1 MRFKYPGKFFLLL
14 LVAFV
19 LQLFLFKSVASA
31 SEYNPYGIN
40 AHIPTSSELDK
51 VQQAGIGW
59 IRADFNWDL
68 IQPSSQSSYSWSQF
82 DSLVSNANSRGIEIF
97 ATLAYTPSWANG
109 GYSDHAYPPTDA
121 QDWYDFVYAVVS
133 RYKDSIRYWGMWNEP
148 NSSSFWRGT
157 QSQYINDIVIN
168 GSNAVKAADPY
179 GRVVGPDLASGQSNW
194 TSWLATILDQ
204 AGDEIDVV
212 SHRMYQRDVGD
223 DVSDMLYYLDG
234 SSSSSV
240 WAIMKAHG
248 AQDKEFWLTEIG
260 WSTYEVSEQEQA
272 QYYLEILDA
281 MIVRPWWTKT
291 FFFVLKDCELCTS
304 WDPYEKQLGILND
317 DNSAKPAYTSYKNF
331 ISLNSYAFP
340 SDLGSGRTYEAE
352 NSGYCA
358 TYHNCGRSDR
368 SGWACDYNL
377 DTSPND
383 LCYGPYVDDIVGGKH
398 RATFRLMT
406 DNNTANSDVVAT
418 INVFD
423 PTRLKTLASRD
434 IRRNEFTSTLAYQ
447 DFTLDFESLSTYD
460 LEFRT
465 YWPRRAYIAKDK
477 VTITDRDNIQPDFWV
492 YDVVGPASAN
502 SGSTVS
508 EQVTLNKYGGKI
520 SSGSYVTVN
529 VYLSTNDTI
538 STNDTLLCSSTSDFS
553 VSTLNSSG
561 TFTKTL
567 SCTLPSNSGNYY
579 IGAIVDPSGSY
590 SEFNENNNST
600 LGHAITLNATPTYPN
615 LTPYRPAT
623 WSDKIVVSTTTG
635 TNTDSSALKDT
646 DTLYVDWAVANDGD
660 ASTTTTFNSYLYID
674 GVLKQIGSTPSPLNP
689 TGYAYIQD
697 YSPGSLSAGSHTLE
711 IVADATSV
719 IPESNESDNRY
730 TKTINVE
737 STTYTLLVSTSG
749 SGTVTSN
756 DSKINCGL
764 TCSATY
770 TSGSVTL
777 TASPSSGWTFVGWG
791 GNCSGTG
798 SCSLTMNGNKSVT
811 ATFQEQAPQ
820 TYTLSVSK
828 SGTGDGTIT
837 SYPSGISCGSGCPSA
852 STTFSSGQSV
862 TLTASADSN
871 SRFVSWSGD
880 SDCSDGSVAM
890 NGNRSCAATFNT
902 RPSISFNEEISSGG
916 TVSAKVSH
924 IQELRNAINLVRV
937 SYGLSTWSDEQ
948 FGGAITTGGAVAAV
962 HFTKMQAALKEINS
976 GLSFSSIGS
985 GSRIDA
991 QHINELRQAVLNLQ

>member
-1 MRFKYPGKFFLLL
+1 MSTQYFQKKFLLAMVALFIFFHVHASQAYTVPSGFSEIKSATGVKVYKKDYAEGSPDYVMVIDLSQAEIHSLTGSIEQTNSSCNSAYSLITKQSLSGFWSQAQREYPNAFAVFDGAFGTGDDPTGLAHSLEKDGRYISYGYESNEKPEGDVHL
-14 LVAFV
+14 LEINNDTDWINVTDFSGGEFCGAPIPDMIGGFDVGVRYDNIRPDDNTGRTYVGVSDENGNGNNDTVFV
-19 LQLFLFKSVASA
+19 LASA
-31 SEYNPYGIN
+31 EHTTATAKQVLESFGITAAKQIMFDGGGSTQLIIDGTTYIAGDGRKLPHYFAVVAGESSGEDSDFELDSNTYTPGSDVGTSHIYWPFPDSEYLS
-40 AHIPTSSELDK
+40 PTSGTDDWYVACGPGCGFHWSGDYFSDDWNWGDSASSDCGVDFYSPLDGT
-51 VQQAGIGW
+51 VIFTGTGAEAGYG
-59 IRADFNWDL
+59 N
-68 IQPSSQSSYSWSQF
+68 QVVVQSSDNSNFAFRVAHLQT
-82 DSLVSNANSRGIEIF
+82 VSVSKGQTVSRGIKLGEIGK
-97 ATLAYTPSWANG
+97 TGDDSYTCHAHAVLYRNISQI
-109 GYSDHAYPPTDA
+109 YS
-121 QDWYDFVYAVVS
+121 
-133 RYKDSIRYWGMWNEP
+133 G
-148 NSSSFWRGT
+148 
-157 QSQYINDIVIN
+157 SQT
-168 GSNAVKAADPY
+168 A
-179 GRVVGPDLASGQSNW
+179 
-194 TSWLATILDQ
+194 LDRLK
-204 AGDEIDVV
+204 
-212 SHRMYQRDVGD
+212 SGD
-223 DVSDMLYYLDG
+223 DVGLSSGVAGNNFSAAYYLDAG
-234 SSSSSV
+234 
-240 WAIMKAHG
+240 
-248 AQDKEFWLTEIG
+248 
-260 WSTYEVSEQEQA
+260 QA
-272 QYYLEILDA
+272 CPPDN
-281 MIVRPWWTKT
+281 
-291 FFFVLKDCELCTS
+291 DC
-304 WDPYEKQLGILND
+304 
-317 DNSAKPAYTSYKNF
+317 
-331 ISLNSYAFP
+331 
-340 SDLGSGRTYEAE
+340 
-352 NSGYCA
+352 
-358 TYHNCGRSDR
+358 
-368 SGWACDYNL
+368 
-377 DTSPND
+377 PN
-383 LCYGPYVDDIVGGKH
+383 
-398 RATFRLMT
+398 TT
-406 DNNTANSDVVAT
+406 
-418 INVFD
+418 
-423 PTRLKTLASRD
+423 
-434 IRRNEFTSTLAYQ
+434 
-447 DFTLDFESLSTYD
+447 
-460 LEFRT
+460 
-465 YWPRRAYIAKDK
+465 
-477 VTITDRDNIQPDFWV
+477 
-492 YDVVGPASAN
+492 
-502 SGSTVS
+502 
-508 EQVTLNKYGGKI
+508 
-520 SSGSYVTVN
+520 
-529 VYLSTNDTI
+529 
-538 STNDTLLCSSTSDFS
+538 
-553 VSTLNSSG
+553 
-561 TFTKTL
+561 
-567 SCTLPSNSGNYY
+567 
-579 IGAIVDPSGSY
+579 
-590 SEFNENNNST
+590 
-600 LGHAITLNATPTYPN
+600 TYPN